1 MSIENRIEVNALQ
14 RSAMY
19 LNRFGNL
26 TCVRGEPFT
35 ELTLYKTGNGNLR
48 SRDKFQKRVTHFC
61 GFFAVYPAWAH
72 RHTQSA
78 TCI

>member
-1 MSIENRIEVNALQ
+1 MPFSTLYAYGSYALDDTSSCQKHDMSIEDRIEVNALQ

-35 ELTLYKTGNGNLR
+35 ELTL
-48 SRDKFQKRVTHFC
+48 SVFQ
-61 GFFAVYPAWAH
+61 
-72 RHTQSA
+72 S
-78 TCI
+78 